1 MSLITLC
8 ILLLCLQPF
17 VIYKVMFSTKEKS
30 QSDLE
35 FELSFLVIA
44 PCFIYFYLDT
54 FWYALLL
61 LCSVSALGGL
71 LAKLYEKK
79 ARYSLPLKELYYFLI
94 VWFCIFSIGYGGVLF
109 WDYLTSL
116 RETPAVPHIA
126 ESAFSDIPEDITM
139 PIEARSK
146 TTLLEN
152 LAPSLIYL
160 GAMVSVLLVK
170 LYEIRS
176 SNDNE
181 YSSNLFFVLSVFPG
195 ILALFSEYYISS
207 LVFNVFWFIRVGTII
222 TEYDK
227 KSDPSA
233 GSAWFIYGFFL
244 VGGVMASVLY
254 KLILWLF
261 SF

>member
-1 MSLITLC
+1 MSIISLS

-17 VIYKVMFSTKEKS
+17 VIYKVMFSSKEKS

-54 FWYALLL
+54 FWHALLL
-61 LCSVSALGGL
+61 LSSVSALGGL
-71 LAKLYEKK
+71 LAKLCEKK
-79 ARYSLPLKELYYFLI
+79 ARYSLPLKQLYYFLI
-94 VWFCIFSIGYGGVLF
+94 VWFFLFSIGYGGVLL

-116 RETPAVPHIA
+116 WTTPAVSDIA
-126 ESAFSDIPEDITM
+126 ESTYSDIPEDSVM
-139 PIEARSK
+139 PITARSK

-152 LAPSLIYL
+152 ITPSLIYL
-160 GAMVSVLLVK
+160 GAIISVLLVK

-176 SNDNE
+176 SSENE
-181 YSSNLFFVLSVFPG
+181 YSNNIFFILSIFPG

-207 LVFNVFWFIRVGTII
+207 LVFNVYLFIQIGIII

-227 KSDPSA
+227 RSDPSA
-233 GSAWFIYGFFL
+233 GSAWFIYMFFL
-244 VGGVMASVLY
+244 VGGVMASVMY
-254 KLILWLF
+254 KSVIWLF